1 MWLLCG
7 ILFFINH
14 LIVRFIH
21 NYFEGSYLGPVPRFS
36 DLCAELWLLCL
47 PRKVRLTFPR
57 RVYTTSTIWRI
68 LSRFTAIAVS
78 SETRSTLAQKSNLT
92 FLRRPTLVRPLRA
105 HARIHHIVRVFCL
118 QSFTGRVKCLSFS
131 ALWMK
136 AKGKFAFTAGETLP
150 FLEVK
155 TLVLLCADFEAFAQD
170 GEGSEGKM
178 QGYCVV
184 CSARA
189 REERERFVV
198 RERSGFSSEVDEF
211 ISEPVETTSEVGGTL
226 SEDRC

>member
-1 MWLLCG
+1 MCNLCTKFVKFLEIG
-7 ILFFINH
+7 KQFSEDL
-14 LIVRFIH
+14 VA
-21 NYFEGSYLGPVPRFS
+21 EGGNVHRPAPVPRFS

-118 QSFTGRVKCLSFS
+118 QSFTSGVKCLSFS
-131 ALWMK
+131 ALWVK
-136 AKGKFAFTAGETLP
+136 AKGKFAFTAERNAP
-150 FLEVK
+150 FLGGK
-155 TLVLLCADFEAFAQD
+155 NLDF
-170 GEGSEGKM
+170 
-178 QGYCVV
+178 VV
-184 CSARA
+184 CWFWGICARRWKQW
-189 REERERFVV
+189 RENAGILCSV
-198 RERSGFSSEVDEF
+198 
-211 ISEPVETTSEVGGTL
+211 
-226 SEDRC
+226 